1 VKERT
6 KLNFNVLNKEVLKI
20 RRNENILIGSVI
32 SEGFVGAYR
41 HFEVRLRNGE
51 KVYIR

>member
-1 VKERT
+1 MRK
-6 KLNFNVLNKEVLKI
+6 
-20 RRNENILIGSVI
+20 NENILIGSVI
-32 SEGFVGAYR
+32 SDGFVGPYR